1 MPWDS
6 SLSKLVDLFAG
17 IYRSAS
23 DAEFVVRRAGL
34 PLENIDISGKPRIMW
49 MRIVEEAHLQDR
61 LDELVAVVHEQ
72 YPNIDFPT
80 LRRQADCRGPAASV
94 IGESDW
100 KGGELAGDQL
110 EKITGAQPTFLPI
123 SFLQVGLARAAA
135 VCQITAPAGLGT
147 GFLTAG
153 NLLITNH
160 HVIENREQARQTQV
174 RFNYQ
179 QTPSGCDEPSA
190 TLELDPDDAFATSP
204 MSEGDDWTAVRVKGN
219 PSARWGAIELAPNV
233 RVGVNSYVNII
244 QHPAGQPKVI
254 ALYHNVVA
262 YVDERRIQYL
272 TDTLPGSSGSP
283 VFDSQWRV
291 VALHHSGGWLT
302 EPGSKKA
309 FFRNEGIHV
318 LCLRAGLM
326 AAGLL

>member
-17 IYRSAS
+17 IYRSAA
-23 DAEFVVRRAGL
+23 DAEDVARRAGL

-49 MRIVEEAHLQDR
+49 MRIVEEARLQGR
-61 LDELVAVVHEQ
+61 LDELVEAVHEQ
-72 YPNIDFPT
+72 YPNIDFPA
-80 LRRQADCRGPAASV
+80 LKRQAAVRGPAASV
-94 IGESDW
+94 IDEKDW
-100 KGGELAGDQL
+100 RGGGLSGDLL
-110 EKITGAQPTFLPI
+110 EKVTGAQPTFLPI
-123 SFLQVGLARAAA
+123 SFLKIGLARADA
-135 VCQITAPAGLGT
+135 VCQVTSPAGLGT
-147 GFLTAG
+147 GFLTTS

-160 HVIENREQARQTQV
+160 HVIESREQARQSQV

-179 QTPSGCDEPSA
+179 KTTSGCDELPEKY
-190 TLELDPDDAFATSP
+190 ELDPDDGFATSP
-204 MSEGDDWTAVRVKGN
+204 VNDGDDWTAVRIKGN
-219 PSARWGAIELAPNV
+219 PNARWGAIELAGNIELGP
-233 RVGVNSYVNII
+233 NSYVNII

-262 YVDERRIQYL
+262 HVDERRIQYL

-302 EPGSKKA
+302 EPGSKNA

-318 LCLRAGLM
+318 HRLRAGLL